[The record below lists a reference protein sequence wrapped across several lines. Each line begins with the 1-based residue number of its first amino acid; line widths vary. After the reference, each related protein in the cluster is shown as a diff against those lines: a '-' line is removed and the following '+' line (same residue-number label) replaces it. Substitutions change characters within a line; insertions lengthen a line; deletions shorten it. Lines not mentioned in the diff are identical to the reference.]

1 MRGRTP
7 PLADRLAALREAVEV
22 ADGRLEVPELAQA
35 RTLLAKAGAREALGD
50 ATVVALAGA
59 TGSGKSTLFNALS
72 GSEVSTPGVRRPTT
86 GVAHATVWGADDD
99 PTHPTDRLLDWLQV
113 PRRHRHAPE
122 PALDGLVLLD
132 LPDHDSVRL
141 EHRLEVDRLVQLV
154 DVLVWVLD
162 PEKYADAAVHERYL
176 VPLAG
181 HAGVLLVVLNQ
192 VDRLDPAAARA
203 CLTDLRGLLDREG
216 LADTPLLAVSG
227 RTGTGLG
234 ELRADLARRVS
245 ARRAATDRL
254 TADVRGVATALA
266 AHCAAGSSAHGG
278 SGVGRAER
286 EQLTDALAEAA
297 GVPAVTAAVER
308 SVRRDGTA
316 ATGWP
321 LVRWTRKLRS
331 DPLERLHLGQGAG
344 DDGAVVARTS
354 LPAAGAVQR
363 AGVTRAVRAA
373 REAAGEGLPQVWRDE
388 LRRTVEVS
396 EEQLADRLDRA
407 VAGTELG
414 PQRTPLWQR
423 GVGGLQWLLTLVAL
437 AGALWL
443 LALVVLG
450 FFQLDDVVPL
460 PRVEGLPLPTLLVV
474 GGLLAGALLAL
485 VARPLVVLRGRRRA
499 RRAEQR
505 LYAAVDVVAQE
516 EVLAPMAEVRE
527 DHDRYCAAVT
537 RAMTSSSSRTTPRPG
552 TVPGRR

>member
-1 MRGRTP
+1 VRRGTP

-22 ADGRLEVPELAQA
+22 AEGRLEVPEVGRA
-35 RTLLAKAGAREALGD
+35 RALLAKAGAREALGD

-72 GSEVSTPGVRRPTT
+72 GAEVSTPGIRRPTT
-86 GVAHATVWGADDD
+86 GVAHATVWGEDGA
-99 PTHPTDRLLDWLQV
+99 DRLLDWLEV

-132 LPDHDSVRL
+132 LPDHDSVKL

-192 VDRLDPAAARA
+192 VDRLDPEAARA
-203 CLTDLRGLLDREG
+203 CLADLRALLDREG
-216 LADTPLLAVSG
+216 LAATPLLAVSA
-227 RTGTGLG
+227 RTGTGVG

-254 TADVRGVATALA
+254 TADVRDVAAALA
-266 AHCAAGSSAHGG
+266 VQCGQAGP
-278 SGVGRAER
+278 GVGRAER
-286 EQLTDALAEAA
+286 EQLTAALAEAA
-297 GVPAVTAAVER
+297 GVPTVAAAVER
-308 SVRRDGTA
+308 SVRRSGTA

-321 LVRWTRKLRS
+321 VDRWTRKLRA
-331 DPLERLHLGQGAG
+331 DPLERLHLGGAQDPARGSGAG
-344 DDGAVVARTS
+344 ASRTS

-363 AGVTRAVRAA
+363 AGVTRAVREV
-373 REAAGEGLPQVWRDE
+373 REAAGEGLPQAWRDD
-388 LRRTVEVS
+388 LRRTVEIS
-396 EEQLADRLDRA
+396 EETLADRLDRA
-407 VAGTELG
+407 VAGTDLG

-443 LALVVLG
+443 LGLVVLG
-450 FFQLDDVVPL
+450 LVQLDDVVPL
-460 PRVEGLPLPTLLVV
+460 PRVEGLPLPTLLLA

-485 VARPLVVLRGRRRA
+485 VARPFVRLRARRRA

-505 LYAAVDVVAQE
+505 LQAAVDVVAQE
-516 EVLAPMAEVRE
+516 EVLAPMAELRA
-527 DHDRYCAAVT
+527 DHDRFCAAVT
-537 RAMTSSSSRTTPRPG
+537 RA
-552 TVPGRR
+552 GRQKV